1 MRGGARETPHA
12 IINNVHPPVLIVLLA
27 LFIAR
32 VAGQIIVV
40 LKAPRWLPPMKD
52 WYSGLM
58 PYRYLLPA
66 QIAIIALMIMMIRD
80 VATGGQRNAPLAA
93 GMIAFATLYA
103 LAMLV
108 RFVLLRRR
116 HPDYRWYEGGMIP
129 ILFHWVLAA
138 FLFTYAA
145 AIS

>member
-1 MRGGARETPHA
+1 MHVPL
-12 IINNVHPPVLIVLLA
+12 LIALLA
-27 LFIAR
+27 LFLAR
-32 VAGQIIVV
+32 VAGQIAVV
-40 LKAPRWLPPMKD
+40 LRAPSWLPPMKD

-66 QIAIIALMIMMIRD
+66 QIAIIALMVAMIRH
-80 VATGGQRNAPLAA
+80 VAGGPKPNARLAL
-93 GMIAFATLYA
+93 GITAFATLYA
-103 LAMLV
+103 LAMIIRCIV
-108 RFVLLRRR
+108 LRRR

>member
-1 MRGGARETPHA
+1 MIA
-12 IINNVHPPVLIVLLA
+12 LLL

-32 VAGQIIVV
+32 VIGQIVVV
-40 LKAPRWLPPMKD
+40 LRAPRWLPPMKD

-66 QIAIIALMIMMIRD
+66 QIAIIALMLVMIGTVGRGVHPD
-80 VATGGQRNAPLAA
+80 VRLAA
-93 GMIAFATLYA
+93 ALIAFATLYA
-103 LAMLV
+103 LAMIV